1 MDSQKPGNCCTLI
14 YTPGTTGDPKAVMIS
29 HDNVVWTVMTA
40 VGMNKRSFNHQI
52 PVSGVEVYFAQPDAL
67 KE

>member
-52 PVSGVEVYFAQPDAL
+52 PVS
-67 KE
+67 